1 MEMLK
6 NKIQL
11 PNIYPIIDI
20 SLISSDK
27 IGKTAQ
33 AVIDGGAKILQLRP
47 KKLSSREFLETARII
62 RKITKD
68 KGAVF
73 IVNDRIDIALLTDSD
88 GVHLGQDDLPVK
100 EARRLLGNNKIIGY
114 STHNIR
120 EALEAKKLPV
130 DYISFGPIFATKTK
144 EDAQTPKGLKGLDEV
159 MKAVK
164 IPIVAIGGITET
176 NMAHVL
182 KQGVESVAMI
192 SEILTANDIPKKINR
207 LISIAMAYNT
217 SLNKI

>member
-1 MEMLK
+1 MDMLK

-20 SLISSDK
+20 PLISSDN

-33 AVIDGGAKILQLRP
+33 AMIDGGAKILQLRA
-47 KKLSSREFLETARII
+47 KKLSSGEFLEEARII

-68 KGAVF
+68 KGAIF
-73 IVNDRIDIALLTDSD
+73 IVNDRVDIALLTDAD

-120 EALEAKKLPV
+120 ETLESKKLPV

-144 EDAQTPKGLKGLDEV
+144 EDAQTPKGLKGLDEAR
-159 MKAVK
+159 KAVK

-182 KQGVESVAMI
+182 NQGIESVAMI
-192 SEILTANDIPKKINR
+192 SDIFAAKDIPKKINR
-207 LISIAMAYNT
+207 LISIA
-217 SLNKI
+217 KEIKRP

>member
-27 IGKTAQ
+27 IRETAQ
-33 AVIDGGAKILQLRP
+33 AVIDGGAKILQLRA
-47 KKLSSREFLETARII
+47 KKLSSWEFLETARII

-73 IVNDRIDIALLTDSD
+73 IVNDRIDIALLTDAD

-120 EALEAKKLPV
+120 EAHAAKKLSV

-159 MKAVK
+159 RKAVK

-192 SEILTANDIPKKINR
+192 SEILAAKDISQKINR
-207 LISIAMAYNT
+207 LISTAKDI
-217 SLNKI
+217 KRP

>member
-1 MEMLK
+1 MLK

-68 KGAVF
+68 KGTIF
-73 IVNDRIDIALLTDSD
+73 IVNDRIDIALLTDAD

-100 EARRLLGNNKIIGY
+100 EARRLLGN
-114 STHNIR
+114 
-120 EALEAKKLPV
+120 
-130 DYISFGPIFATKTK
+130 
-144 EDAQTPKGLKGLDEV
+144 
-159 MKAVK
+159 
-164 IPIVAIGGITET
+164 
-176 NMAHVL
+176 
-182 KQGVESVAMI
+182 
-192 SEILTANDIPKKINR
+192 ILCG
-207 LISIAMAYNT
+207 
-217 SLNKI
+217 

>member
-1 MEMLK
+1 MLK

-27 IGKTAQ
+27 IRETAQ
-33 AVIDGGAKILQLRP
+33 AVIDGGAKILQLRA
-47 KKLSSREFLETARII
+47 KKLSSWEFLETARII

-73 IVNDRIDIALLTDSD
+73 IVNDRIDIALLTDAD

-114 STHNIR
+114 STHNLR
-120 EALEAKKLPV
+120 EALESKKLPV
-130 DYISFGPIFATKTK
+130 DYISFGPIFTTKTK
-144 EDAQTPKGLKGLDEV
+144 EDAQTPKGLKGLDGI

-176 NMAHVL
+176 NMTHVL
-182 KQGVESVAMI
+182 KEGVESVAMI
-192 SEILTANDIPKKINR
+192 SEILAAKDISQKINR
-207 LISIAMAYNT
+207 LIFTANEIT
-217 SLNKI
+217 IPL

>member
-33 AVIDGGAKILQLRP
+33 AVIDGGAKILQLRA

-68 KGAVF
+68 KGTIF
-73 IVNDRIDIALLTDSD
+73 IVNDRIDIALLTDAD

-192 SEILTANDIPKKINR
+192 SEILAAKDISQKINR
-207 LISIAMAYNT
+207 LISTAKDI
-217 SLNKI
+217 KRH